1 MWDAGVA
8 VPKYDFSNR
17 VEHEGE
23 LRIMDTLDPIYV
35 KVIIRSAEIALQ
47 RIRPAVPLILPGH
60 LIGRMEQI
68 QIPLLP
74 AL

>member
-35 KVIIRSAEIALQ
+35 KVIIRSAEIAL
-47 RIRPAVPLILPGH
+47 RSIRPAVALILPGH
-60 LIGRMEQI
+60 SIGRMEQI

>member
-1 MWDAGVA
+1 MRDAGAA
-8 VPKYDFSNR
+8 VPKYDLPNG

-23 LRIMDTLDPIYV
+23 LLIMDILDPIYV

-47 RIRPAVPLILPGH
+47 RIRPAVALILPGH
-60 LIGRMEQI
+60 SIGRMEQI

>member
-1 MWDAGVA
+1 MRDAGVA

-47 RIRPAVPLILPGH
+47 RIRPAVALILPGH
-60 LIGRMEQI
+60 SIGRMEQI